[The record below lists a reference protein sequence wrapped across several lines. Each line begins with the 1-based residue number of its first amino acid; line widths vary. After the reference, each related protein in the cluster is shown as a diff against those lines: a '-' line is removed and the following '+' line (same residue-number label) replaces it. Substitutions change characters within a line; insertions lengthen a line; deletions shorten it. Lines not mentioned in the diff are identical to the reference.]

1 VDSQDFKEGKTM
13 AIVRWEPFR
22 ELLTTQDRFNQLFN
36 QAFSQAFGS
45 EGQENVGSR
54 VWAPT
59 VDIYETEHNLVI
71 KAELPGIDPKD
82 VGVRV
87 ENQTLYISGERRFE
101 KDVNE
106 GNYQRVERSYG
117 NFSRSFTLPTTVNP
131 ENVTAVYKDGLLT
144 LTLAKREEAKPK
156 TIKIQ
161 VSGSEGRGQAA
172 TAGAG
177 K

>member
-1 VDSQDFKEGKTM
+1 M

-36 QAFSQAFGS
+36 QAFSQAFGT
-45 EGQENVGSR
+45 EGQENPALR
-54 VWAPT
+54 VWAPAA
-59 VDIYETEHNLVI
+59 DIYETEHSLVI
-71 KAELPGIDPKD
+71 KAELPGINPTD

-87 ENQTLYISGERRFE
+87 EDQTLYISGERRFE

-106 GNYQRVERSYG
+106 LNYQRVERSYG
-117 NFSRSFTLPTTVNP
+117 NFSRSFTLPSTVNP
-131 ENVTAVYKDGLLT
+131 QDVTAEYKDGVLT
-144 LTLAKREEAKPK
+144 LTMAKREEAKPK
-156 TIKIQ
+156 IIKIQ
-161 VSGSEGRGQAA
+161 VSGSEGKGQKAA